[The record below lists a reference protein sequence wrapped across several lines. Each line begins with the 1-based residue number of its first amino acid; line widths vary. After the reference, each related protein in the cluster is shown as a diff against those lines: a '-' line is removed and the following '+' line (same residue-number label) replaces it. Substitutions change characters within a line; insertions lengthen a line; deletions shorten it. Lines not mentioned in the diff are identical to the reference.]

1 MGHKVKVKK
10 LNAINFIG
18 SLQIDYCLASQ
29 KVQFLANLLY
39 TGPMADPKNV
49 VETHF
54 FNRHTGKKS

>member
-39 TGPMADPKNV
+39 TGPMADP
-49 VETHF
+49 
-54 FNRHTGKKS
+54 